1 MLGLKEHRESSLEN
15 TAKCK
20 MQNKQTKKNH
30 SRLCELT
37 ALRPVTL
44 SVYPRANIFTPT
56 SDLQKSE
63 VFRQKRMD

>member
-20 MQNKQTKKNH
+20 TNKQKKNH